1 MKYDMMLLIFC
12 SLTINW
18 NKYQAEK
25 ILLIKKKYVEIDLNG
40 ESSSNNWQT
49 VDTSVLYLKEEFEMG
64 LLPSLKYMYK

>member
-40 ESSSNNWQT
+40 ESSSNN
-49 VDTSVLYLKEEFEMG
+49 
-64 LLPSLKYMYK
+64 